1 MEFIDKRPEGKHHT
15 KPGKAMEITA
25 DMLAA
30 AGGVTSAI
38 VAAEI
43 RKRDDACFEEIA
55 AVLRKYFPDDEYT
68 GPFLR
73 DRLNKL
79 LAAEQRLLQSDCAPT
94 CAEYPRCHHNQGRH
108 GVVRINCPLW
118 RPKG

>member
-1 MEFIDKRPEGKHHT
+1 MEFIDKRPEEKRYT
-15 KPGKAMEITA
+15 RPGEAMKITA
-25 DMLAA
+25 EMLADP
-30 AGGVTSAI
+30 VVDISEI
-38 VAAEI
+38 VAEDI
-43 RKRDDACFEEIA
+43 RKRDAACYEEMA
-55 AVLRKYFPDDEYT
+55 AVMRKYFPDIVCT
-68 GPFLR
+68 GPILR

>member
-1 MEFIDKRPEGKHHT
+1 MEFIDKRPQEKRYT
-15 KPGKAMEITA
+15 KLDKAVYITA
-25 DMLAA
+25 EMLAA

-38 VAAEI
+38 VAESV

-55 AVLRKYFPDDEYT
+55 AVYLRYFPGAECT
-68 GPFLR
+68 GPILR
-73 DRLNKL
+73 DRLTQL
-79 LAAEQRLLQSDCAPT
+79 LKAEQRLRQSDCPT
-94 CAEYPRCHHNQGRH
+94 CGKYQTCHHNHGAH